1 MKHKAIVV
9 VGPTASG
16 KTALGI
22 NICKQFNG
30 EVISADSMQIYKGLQ
45 ISTAKP
51 DAEEMDGIKHHLIDF
66 VDTTEKYSV
75 TNYCRDAAR
84 AFDEIVAKGKLPVV
98 VGGTGLYIDSFITN
112 TSFLEDANSDE
123 VRNKLF
129 EELKNYG
136 AEYMHQRLS
145 GIDPDAAKRI
155 HPNNTVRVIR
165 ALEVYE
171 TTGKTITQQAEES
184 HRTESDI
191 EPLFI
196 GISYNDR
203 EKLYER
209 INLRVDMMLKKGL
222 LDEARSFFAGNPSKT
237 SFNSIG
243 CKELKPYLDNE
254 KTLEACVEQLKR
266 STRRYAKRQ
275 LTWFKRNSQINWVYP
290 DLCDGDI
297 LPDVYELINDFLEG
311 EAT

>member
-1 MKHKAIVV
+1 MKRKAIVV

-51 DAEEMDGIKHHLIDF
+51 DATEMDGVKHHLIDF

-75 TNYCRDAAR
+75 TNYCKDASK
-84 AFDEIVAKGKLPVV
+84 AFDEIVAKGKLPVI

-112 TSFLEDANSDE
+112 TSFLEDASSDE
-123 VRNKLF
+123 VRNELF
-129 EELKNYG
+129 EELKSKG

-145 GIDPDAAKRI
+145 EIDPDAADRI

-165 ALEVYE
+165 ALEVYK

-184 HRTESDI
+184 HATESDI
-191 EPLFI
+191 DPLFI

-203 EKLYER
+203 ERLYER
-209 INLRVDMMLKKGL
+209 INLRVDMMLQNGL

-254 KTLEACVEQLKR
+254 KTLDECVEQLKR

-275 LTWFKRNSQINWVYP
+275 LTWFKRNPQINWIYP
-290 DLCDGDI
+290 DLCDGDV
-297 LPDVYELINDFLEG
+297 LTDVFELINDFLEG

>member
-1 MKHKAIVV
+1 MKRKAIVV

-51 DAEEMDGIKHHLIDF
+51 DVNEMDGVKHHLIDF

-75 TNYCRDAAR
+75 TNYCKDASEAFDDIAAR
-84 AFDEIVAKGKLPVV
+84 GKLPVI

-112 TSFLEDANSDE
+112 TSFLEDASSDE
-123 VRNKLF
+123 IRNELF
-129 EELKNYG
+129 EELKNNG
-136 AEYMHQRLS
+136 AEYMHQKLS
-145 GIDPDAAKRI
+145 EVDPDAAEKI

-165 ALEVYE
+165 ALEVYK
-171 TTGKTITQQAEES
+171 TTGKTITQQTVES
-184 HRTESDI
+184 HNTESDI

-209 INLRVDMMLKKGL
+209 INLRVDLMLEKGL
-222 LDEARSFFAGNPSKT
+222 LDEAHSFFAGNPSKT

-254 KTLEACVEQLKR
+254 KTLEECVEQLKR

-275 LTWFKRNSQINWVYP
+275 LTWFRRNPEINWVYP
-290 DLCDGDI
+290 DLCDGDV
-297 LPDVYELINDFLEG
+297 LTDVYKLINDFLEG
-311 EAT
+311 DAT